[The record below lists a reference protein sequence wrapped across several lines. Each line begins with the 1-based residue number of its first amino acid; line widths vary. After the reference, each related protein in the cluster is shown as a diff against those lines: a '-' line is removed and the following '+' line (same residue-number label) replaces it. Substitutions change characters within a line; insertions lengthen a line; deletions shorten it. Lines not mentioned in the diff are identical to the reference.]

1 MEVKHANGFPRSA
14 PFLPDQR
21 IPLKNLWEKLPQDCR
36 QRTLQTLS
44 QILAQQILPPPRDA
58 KEVGHEDR

>member
-1 MEVKHANGFPRSA
+1 
-14 PFLPDQR
+14 LPDQR
-21 IPLKNLWEKLPQDCR
+21 IPLKNLWDKLPQECR

-44 QILAQQILPPPRDA
+44 QVLAQQILPPPREP